1 MAAEAA
7 EYEAQLAAVD
17 AALASDPG
25 NEEWKKLRTD
35 LLEVIALKQ
44 QLSAVRNAQTEGA
57 DNERAAARCASEREQ
72 IYFPAPPP
80 CTALAGEEVVLTL
93 STPLFSLSQ
102 PALLRDWRALPS
114 SV

>member
-57 DNERAAARCASEREQ
+57 DNERAAARCASERKN
-72 IYFPAPPP
+72 IFPSAPP
-80 CTALAGEEVVLTL
+80 AL
-93 STPLFSLSQ
+93 
-102 PALLRDWRALPS
+102 RWRERRS
-114 SV
+114 C

>member
-57 DNERAAARCASEREQ
+57 DNERAAARCASEK
-72 IYFPAPPP
+72 IFTSAPP
-80 CTALAGEEVVLTL
+80 CAALAGEEVVLTL
-93 STPLFSLSQ
+93 S
-102 PALLRDWRALPS
+102 LPQC
-114 SV
+114 